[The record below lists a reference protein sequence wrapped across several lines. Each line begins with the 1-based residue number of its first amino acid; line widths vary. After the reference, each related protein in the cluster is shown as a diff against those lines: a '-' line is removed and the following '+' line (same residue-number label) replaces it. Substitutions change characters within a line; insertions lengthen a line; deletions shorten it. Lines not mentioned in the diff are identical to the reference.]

1 MIWRFHDLLTGN
13 PWSGDLWSDFFVIH
27 FVFNHCYLLIHYDP
41 KLHWISIYAFI
52 SFRTVVI
59 NRNSPLLWLKA
70 NFRFSTVGVQNAPGG
85 RASFFSEQ
93 LACRIKDW
101 PADLWG
107 WAVPVELYGIVKQCF
122 FFFYVKK
129 RLPSVKIFAFPCV
142 KIRTCPWKNI
152 QNSPWKINSLRENF
166 FKFPYVKSHR
176 LVREKFS
183 KSPTW
188 KL

>member
-93 LACRIKDW
+93 LACLIKDW
-101 PADLWG
+101 HVDLWG
-107 WAVPVELYGIVKQCF
+107 WAVPVELYGIVNRPKKKLRGPLVFLGKIWNQNDDVPWVNHFSWSTF
-122 FFFYVKK
+122 FW
-129 RLPSVKIFAFPCV
+129 S
-142 KIRTCPWKNI
+142 
-152 QNSPWKINSLRENF
+152 
-166 FKFPYVKSHR
+166 
-176 LVREKFS
+176 
-183 KSPTW
+183 
-188 KL
+188 